1 MPSKR
6 EAMTARALSLVG
18 CGYIYGATGWICTP
32 SRLAQQE
39 KQYPAF
45 AAQMERYGKK
55 WMGKPCYDCA
65 QLTRDVARQ
74 AGVMLP
80 SGATSQW
87 RAAGIWKEKD
97 VIDTLPDEAGIFL
110 FTMRDGRMTHT
121 GVSVGNGE
129 EVDARGHAYG
139 VVKRKIS
146 GTAYTHWA
154 RLAID
159 YDAPIESENP
169 VPEPTKPTLRMGSRG
184 EEVRALQEELRQLG
198 FLSGAADGVFGA
210 DTRVAVMN
218 FQKAHGLAADGIV
231 GAGTW
236 ASLDAAMPKDEEEPS
251 TLTRLSLTG
260 TAMFALIEALNQPE
274 ETEEGMRFTL
284 SRADYGELMRQIRL
298 EAGM

>member
-6 EAMTARALSLVG
+6 EAMTARAISLVG

-32 SRLAQQE
+32 SRLTQQE
-39 KQYPAF
+39 KQYPSF
-45 AAQMERYGKK
+45 AKQMKRYGKK

-74 AGVMLP
+74 AGISLP

-121 GVSVGNGE
+121 GVSIGNGE

-139 VVKRKIS
+139 VVRRKIS
-146 GTAYTHWA
+146 ETSYTHWA

-159 YDAPIESENP
+159 YNAPIEAENP
-169 VPEPTKPTLRMGSRG
+169 VPEPTKPTLRTGSRG
-184 EEVRALQEELRQLG
+184 EDVRILQENLRQLG
-198 FLSGAADGVFGA
+198 FLNDTADGIFGTNTNA
-210 DTRVAVMN
+210 AVRN
-218 FQKAHGLAADGIV
+218 FQKAQGLSVDGVV

-236 ASLDAAMPKDEEEPS
+236 AALGAAMPQEEEEPS
-251 TLTRLSLTG
+251 VMTRLCLTG
-260 TAMFALIEALNQPE
+260 RAMVALLDALNQPE
-274 ETEEGMRFTL
+274 ETEEGMRLVL
-284 SRADYGELMRQIRL
+284 SRSDYGELMRQIRL
-298 EAGM
+298 EAD

>member
-6 EAMTARALSLVG
+6 EAMTARAISLVG

-39 KQYPAF
+39 KQYPSF
-45 AAQMERYGKK
+45 AKQMKRYGKK

-65 QLTRDVARQ
+65 QLTRAVARQ
-74 AGVMLP
+74 AGISLP

-110 FTMRDGRMTHT
+110 FTMRGGRMTHT
-121 GVSVGNGE
+121 GVSIGNGE

-139 VVKRKIS
+139 VVRRKIS
-146 GTAYTHWA
+146 ETSYTHWA

-159 YDAPIESENP
+159 YNAPIEAENP
-169 VPEPTKPTLRMGSRG
+169 APEPTKPILRRGRRG
-184 EEVRALQEELRQLG
+184 EDVRILQENLRQLG
-198 FLSGAADGVFGA
+198 FLNGAADGIFGRNTNA
-210 DTRVAVMN
+210 AVRS
-218 FQKAHGLAADGIV
+218 FQKAQGLSVDGIV

-236 ASLDAAMPKDEEEPS
+236 AALDAAMPREEEEPS
-251 TLTRLSLTG
+251 VMTRLCLTG
-260 TAMFALIEALNQPE
+260 RAMVALLDALNQPE
-274 ETEEGMRFTL
+274 ETEAGMRLVL
-284 SRADYGELMRQIRL
+284 SRSDYGELMRQIRL
-298 EAGM
+298 EAG

>member
-6 EAMTARALSLVG
+6 EAMTARAISLVG

-39 KQYPAF
+39 KQYPSF
-45 AAQMERYGKK
+45 AKQMKRYGKK

-74 AGVMLP
+74 AGISLP

-139 VVKRKIS
+139 VVRRKIS
-146 GTAYTHWA
+146 ETSYTHWA

-159 YDAPIESENP
+159 YNAPIEAENP
-169 VPEPTKPTLRMGSRG
+169 APEPTKPTLRTGSRG
-184 EEVRALQEELRQLG
+184 EDVRILQENLRQLG
-198 FLSGAADGVFGA
+198 FLND
-210 DTRVAVMN
+210 
-218 FQKAHGLAADGIV
+218 AADGIFGTNTNAAVRSFQKAQGLSVDGVV

-236 ASLDAAMPKDEEEPS
+236 AALGAAMPQEEEEPS
-251 TLTRLSLTG
+251 VMTRLCLTG
-260 TAMFALIEALNQPE
+260 RAMVALLDALNQPE
-274 ETEEGMRFTL
+274 ETEEGMRLVL
-284 SRADYGELMRQIRL
+284 SRSDYGELMRQIRL
-298 EAGM
+298 EAG

>member
-6 EAMTARALSLVG
+6 EAMTVRAISLVG

-39 KQYPAF
+39 KQYPSF
-45 AAQMERYGKK
+45 AKQMKRYGKK

-74 AGVMLP
+74 AGVALP

-121 GVSVGNGE
+121 GVSIGNGE

-139 VVKRKIS
+139 VVRRKIS
-146 GTAYTHWA
+146 ETSYTHWA

-159 YDAPIESENP
+159 YNAPIEAENP
-169 VPEPTKPTLRMGSRG
+169 APEPTKLTLRTGSRG
-184 EEVRALQEELRQLG
+184 EDVRILQENLRQLG
-198 FLSGAADGVFGA
+198 FLND
-210 DTRVAVMN
+210 
-218 FQKAHGLAADGIV
+218 AADGIFGTNTNAAVRSFQKAQGLSVDGVV

-236 ASLDAAMPKDEEEPS
+236 AALGAAMPQEEEEPS
-251 TLTRLSLTG
+251 VMTRLCLTG
-260 TAMFALIEALNQPE
+260 RAMVALLDALNQPE
-274 ETEEGMRFTL
+274 ETEGGMRLAL
-284 SRADYGELMRQIRL
+284 SRSDYGELMRQIRL
-298 EAGM
+298 EAD

>member
-6 EAMTARALSLVG
+6 EAMTARAISLVG

-39 KQYPAF
+39 KQYPSF
-45 AAQMERYGKK
+45 AKQMKRYGKK

-74 AGVMLP
+74 AGISLP

-121 GVSVGNGE
+121 GVSIGNGE

-139 VVKRKIS
+139 VVRRKIS
-146 GTAYTHWA
+146 ETSYTHWA

-159 YDAPIESENP
+159 YNAPIEAENP
-169 VPEPTKPTLRMGSRG
+169 APEPMKPTLRTGSRG
-184 EEVRALQEELRQLG
+184 EDVRILQENLRQLG
-198 FLSGAADGVFGA
+198 FLNDAADGIFGTNTNA
-210 DTRVAVMN
+210 AVRN
-218 FQKAHGLAADGIV
+218 FQKAQGLSVDGVV

-236 ASLDAAMPKDEEEPS
+236 AALGAAMPREEEEPS
-251 TLTRLSLTG
+251 VMTRLCLTG
-260 TAMFALIEALNQPE
+260 RAMVALLDALNQPE
-274 ETEEGMRFTL
+274 ETEEGMRLVL
-284 SRADYGELMRQIRL
+284 SRSDYGELMRQIRL
-298 EAGM
+298 EAD

>member
-6 EAMTARALSLVG
+6 EAMTARAISLVG

-32 SRLAQQE
+32 SRLTQQE
-39 KQYPAF
+39 KQYPSF
-45 AAQMERYGKK
+45 AKQMKRYGKK

-74 AGVMLP
+74 AGISLP

-121 GVSVGNGE
+121 GVSIGNGE

-139 VVKRKIS
+139 VVRRKIS
-146 GTAYTHWA
+146 ETSYTHWA

-159 YDAPIESENP
+159 YNAPIEAENP
-169 VPEPTKPTLRMGSRG
+169 VPEPTKPTLRTGSRG
-184 EEVRALQEELRQLG
+184 EDVRILQENLRQLG
-198 FLSGAADGVFGA
+198 FLNDAADGIFGTNTNA
-210 DTRVAVMN
+210 AVRN
-218 FQKAHGLAADGIV
+218 FQKAQGLSVDGVI

-236 ASLDAAMPKDEEEPS
+236 AALGAAMPQEEEEPS
-251 TLTRLSLTG
+251 VMTRLCLTG
-260 TAMFALIEALNQPE
+260 RAMVALLDALNQPE
-274 ETEEGMRFTL
+274 ETEEGMRLVL
-284 SRADYGELMRQIRL
+284 SRSDYGELMRQIRL
-298 EAGM
+298 EAD

>member
-6 EAMTARALSLVG
+6 EAMTARAISLVG

-39 KQYPAF
+39 KQYPSF
-45 AAQMERYGKK
+45 AKQMKRYGKK

-74 AGVMLP
+74 AGISLP

-121 GVSVGNGE
+121 GVSIGNGE

-139 VVKRKIS
+139 VVRRKIS
-146 GTAYTHWA
+146 ETSYTHWA

-159 YDAPIESENP
+159 YNAPIEAENP
-169 VPEPTKPTLRMGSRG
+169 VPEPTKPTLRTGSRG
-184 EEVRALQEELRQLG
+184 EDVRILQENLRQLG
-198 FLSGAADGVFGA
+198 FLND
-210 DTRVAVMN
+210 
-218 FQKAHGLAADGIV
+218 AADGIFGTNTNAAVRSFQKAQGLSVDGVV

-236 ASLDAAMPKDEEEPS
+236 AALDAAMPQEEEEPS
-251 TLTRLSLTG
+251 VMTRLCLTG
-260 TAMFALIEALNQPE
+260 RAMVALLDALNQPE
-274 ETEEGMRFTL
+274 ETEAGMRLVL
-284 SRADYGELMRQIRL
+284 SRSDYGELMRQIRL
-298 EAGM
+298 EAG

>member
-6 EAMTARALSLVG
+6 EAMTARAISLVG

-32 SRLAQQE
+32 NRLTQQE
-39 KQYPAF
+39 KQYPSF
-45 AAQMERYGKK
+45 AKQMKRYGKK

-74 AGVMLP
+74 AGISLP

-121 GVSVGNGE
+121 GVSIGNGE

-139 VVKRKIS
+139 VVRRKIS
-146 GTAYTHWA
+146 ETSYTHWA

-159 YDAPIESENP
+159 YNAPIEAENP
-169 VPEPTKPTLRMGSRG
+169 VPEPTKPTLRTGSRG
-184 EEVRALQEELRQLG
+184 EDVRILQENLRQLG
-198 FLSGAADGVFGA
+198 FLNDTADGIFGTNTNA
-210 DTRVAVMN
+210 AVRS
-218 FQKAHGLAADGIV
+218 FQKAQGLSVDGVV

-236 ASLDAAMPKDEEEPS
+236 AALGAAMPQEEEEPS
-251 TLTRLSLTG
+251 VMTRLCLTG
-260 TAMFALIEALNQPE
+260 RAMVALLDALNQPE
-274 ETEEGMRFTL
+274 ETEKGMRLVL
-284 SRADYGELMRQIRL
+284 SRSDYGELMRQIRL
-298 EAGM
+298 EAD

>member
-6 EAMTARALSLVG
+6 EAMTARAISLVG

-32 SRLAQQE
+32 NRLAQQE
-39 KQYPAF
+39 KQYPSF
-45 AAQMERYGKK
+45 AKQMKRYGKK

-65 QLTRDVARQ
+65 QLTREVARQ
-74 AGVMLP
+74 ASISLP

-121 GVSVGNGE
+121 GVSIGNGE

-139 VVKRKIS
+139 VVRRKIS
-146 GTAYTHWA
+146 ETSYTHWA

-159 YDAPIESENP
+159 YNAPIEAENP
-169 VPEPTKPTLRMGSRG
+169 APEPTKPTLRIGSRG
-184 EEVRALQEELRQLG
+184 EDVRILQENLRQLG
-198 FLSGAADGVFGA
+198 FLND
-210 DTRVAVMN
+210 
-218 FQKAHGLAADGIV
+218 AADGIFGTNTNAAVRSFQKAQGLSVDGVV

-236 ASLDAAMPKDEEEPS
+236 AALGAAMPQEEEEPS
-251 TLTRLSLTG
+251 VMTRLCLTG
-260 TAMFALIEALNQPE
+260 RAMVALLDALNQPK
-274 ETEEGMRFTL
+274 ETEEGMRLVL
-284 SRADYGELMRQIRL
+284 SRSDYGELMRQIRL
-298 EAGM
+298 EVRE

>member
-6 EAMTARALSLVG
+6 EAMTARAISLVG

-39 KQYPAF
+39 KQYPSF
-45 AAQMERYGKK
+45 AKQMKRYGKK

-74 AGVMLP
+74 AGISLP

-121 GVSVGNGE
+121 GVSIGNGE

-139 VVKRKIS
+139 VVRRKIS
-146 GTAYTHWA
+146 ETSYTHWA

-159 YDAPIESENP
+159 YNAPIEAENP
-169 VPEPTKPTLRMGSRG
+169 APEPTKPILRTGSRG
-184 EEVRALQEELRQLG
+184 EDVRILQENLRQLG
-198 FLSGAADGVFGA
+198 FLND
-210 DTRVAVMN
+210 
-218 FQKAHGLAADGIV
+218 AADGIFGTNTNTAVRSFQKAQGLSVDGVV

-236 ASLDAAMPKDEEEPS
+236 AALGAAMPQEEEEPS
-251 TLTRLSLTG
+251 VMTRLCLTG
-260 TAMFALIEALNQPE
+260 RAMVALLDALNQPE
-274 ETEEGMRFTL
+274 ETEVGMRLVL
-284 SRADYGELMRQIRL
+284 SRSDYGELMRQIRL
-298 EAGM
+298 EAD

>member
-6 EAMTARALSLVG
+6 EAMTARAISLVG

-39 KQYPAF
+39 KQYPSF
-45 AAQMERYGKK
+45 AKQMKRYGKK

-74 AGVMLP
+74 AGISLP

-121 GVSVGNGE
+121 GVSIGNGE

-139 VVKRKIS
+139 VVRRKIS
-146 GTAYTHWA
+146 ETSYTHWA

-159 YDAPIESENP
+159 YNAPIEAENP
-169 VPEPTKPTLRMGSRG
+169 VPEPTKPTLRTGSRG
-184 EEVRALQEELRQLG
+184 EDVRILQENLRQLG
-198 FLSGAADGVFGA
+198 FLNDTADGIFGTNTNA
-210 DTRVAVMN
+210 AVRS
-218 FQKAHGLAADGIV
+218 FQKAQGLSVDGVV

-236 ASLDAAMPKDEEEPS
+236 AALGAAMPQEEEEPS
-251 TLTRLSLTG
+251 VMTRLCLTG
-260 TAMFALIEALNQPE
+260 RAMVALLDALNQPE
-274 ETEEGMRFTL
+274 ETEEGMRLVL
-284 SRADYGELMRQIRL
+284 SRSDYGELMRQIRL
-298 EAGM
+298 EAD

>member
-6 EAMTARALSLVG
+6 EAMTARAISLVG

-32 SRLAQQE
+32 SRLTQQE
-39 KQYPAF
+39 KQYPSF
-45 AAQMERYGKK
+45 AKQMKRYGKK

-74 AGVMLP
+74 AGISLP

-110 FTMRDGRMTHT
+110 FTMRNGRMTHT
-121 GVSVGNGE
+121 GVSIGNGE

-139 VVKRKIS
+139 VVRRKIS
-146 GTAYTHWA
+146 ETSYTHWA

-159 YDAPIESENP
+159 YNAPIEAENP
-169 VPEPTKPTLRMGSRG
+169 VPEPTKPTLRTGSRG
-184 EEVRALQEELRQLG
+184 EDVRILQENLRQLG
-198 FLSGAADGVFGA
+198 FLNDTADGIFGTNTNA
-210 DTRVAVMN
+210 AVRN
-218 FQKAHGLAADGIV
+218 FQKAQGLSVDGVV

-236 ASLDAAMPKDEEEPS
+236 AALGAAMPQEEEEPS
-251 TLTRLSLTG
+251 VMTRLCLTG
-260 TAMFALIEALNQPE
+260 RAMVALLDALNQPE
-274 ETEEGMRFTL
+274 ETEEGMRLVL
-284 SRADYGELMRQIRL
+284 SRSDYGELMRQIRL
-298 EAGM
+298 EAD

>member
-6 EAMTARALSLVG
+6 EAMTARAISLVG

-32 SRLAQQE
+32 SRLTQQE
-39 KQYPAF
+39 KQYPSF
-45 AAQMERYGKK
+45 AKQMKRYGKK

-74 AGVMLP
+74 AGISLP

-121 GVSVGNGE
+121 GVSIGNGE

-139 VVKRKIS
+139 VVRRKIS
-146 GTAYTHWA
+146 ETSYTHWA

-159 YDAPIESENP
+159 YNAPIEAENP
-169 VPEPTKPTLRMGSRG
+169 VPEPTKPTLRTGSRG
-184 EEVRALQEELRQLG
+184 EDVRILQENLRQLG
-198 FLSGAADGVFGA
+198 FLNDAADGIFGTNTNA
-210 DTRVAVMN
+210 AVRN
-218 FQKAHGLAADGIV
+218 FQKAQGLSVDGVV

-236 ASLDAAMPKDEEEPS
+236 AALGAAMPQEEEEPS
-251 TLTRLSLTG
+251 VMTRLCLTG
-260 TAMFALIEALNQPE
+260 RAMVALLDALNQPE
-274 ETEEGMRFTL
+274 ETEEGMRLVL
-284 SRADYGELMRQIRL
+284 SRSDYGELMRQIRL
-298 EAGM
+298 EAD

>member
-6 EAMTARALSLVG
+6 EAMTARAISLVG

-32 SRLAQQE
+32 NRLTQQE
-39 KQYPAF
+39 KQYPSF
-45 AAQMERYGKK
+45 AKQMKRYGKK

-74 AGVMLP
+74 AGISLP

-121 GVSVGNGE
+121 GVSIGNGE

-139 VVKRKIS
+139 VVRRKIS
-146 GTAYTHWA
+146 ETSYTHWA

-159 YDAPIESENP
+159 YNAPIEAENP
-169 VPEPTKPTLRMGSRG
+169 VPEPTKPTLRTGSRG
-184 EEVRALQEELRQLG
+184 EDVRILQENLRQLG
-198 FLSGAADGVFGA
+198 FLND
-210 DTRVAVMN
+210 
-218 FQKAHGLAADGIV
+218 AADGIFGTNTNAAVRSFQKAQGLSVDGVV

-236 ASLDAAMPKDEEEPS
+236 AALGAAMPQEEEEPS
-251 TLTRLSLTG
+251 MMTRLCLTG
-260 TAMFALIEALNQPE
+260 RAMVALLDALNQPE
-274 ETEEGMRFTL
+274 ETEEGMRLVL
-284 SRADYGELMRQIRL
+284 SRSDYGELMRQIRL
-298 EAGM
+298 EAD

>member
-6 EAMTARALSLVG
+6 EAMTARAISLVG

-39 KQYPAF
+39 KQYPSF
-45 AAQMERYGKK
+45 AKQMKRYGKK

-74 AGVMLP
+74 AGISLP

-121 GVSVGNGE
+121 GVSIGNGE

-139 VVKRKIS
+139 VVRRKIS
-146 GTAYTHWA
+146 ETSYTHWA

-159 YDAPIESENP
+159 YNAPIEAENP
-169 VPEPTKPTLRMGSRG
+169 VPEPTKPTLRTGSRG
-184 EEVRALQEELRQLG
+184 EDVRILQENLRQLG
-198 FLSGAADGVFGA
+198 FLNDAADGIFGTNTNA
-210 DTRVAVMN
+210 AVRN
-218 FQKAHGLAADGIV
+218 FQKAQGLSVDGVV

-236 ASLDAAMPKDEEEPS
+236 AALGAAMPQEEEEPS
-251 TLTRLSLTG
+251 VMTRLCLTG
-260 TAMFALIEALNQPE
+260 RAMVALRDALNQPE
-274 ETEEGMRFTL
+274 ETEEGMRLEL
-284 SRADYGELMRQIRL
+284 SRSDYGELMRQIRL
-298 EAGM
+298 EAD

>member
-6 EAMTARALSLVG
+6 EAMTARAISLVG

-39 KQYPAF
+39 KQYPSF
-45 AAQMERYGKK
+45 AKQMKRYGKK

-74 AGVMLP
+74 AGISLP

-121 GVSVGNGE
+121 GVSIGNGE

-139 VVKRKIS
+139 VVRRKIS
-146 GTAYTHWA
+146 ETSYTHWA

-159 YDAPIESENP
+159 YNAPIEAENP
-169 VPEPTKPTLRMGSRG
+169 VPEPTKPTLRTGSRG
-184 EEVRALQEELRQLG
+184 EDVRILQENLRQLG
-198 FLSGAADGVFGA
+198 FLNDTADGIFGTNTNA
-210 DTRVAVMN
+210 AVRN
-218 FQKAHGLAADGIV
+218 FQKAQGLSVDGVV

-236 ASLDAAMPKDEEEPS
+236 AALGAAMPQEEEEPS
-251 TLTRLSLTG
+251 VMTRLCLTG
-260 TAMFALIEALNQPE
+260 RAMVALLDALNQPE
-274 ETEEGMRFTL
+274 ETEKGMRLVL
-284 SRADYGELMRQIRL
+284 SRSDYGELMRQIRL
-298 EAGM
+298 EAD

>member
-6 EAMTARALSLVG
+6 EAMTARAISLVG

-39 KQYPAF
+39 KQYPSF
-45 AAQMERYGKK
+45 AKQMKRYGKK

-74 AGVMLP
+74 AGISLP

-121 GVSVGNGE
+121 GVSIGNGE

-139 VVKRKIS
+139 VVRRKIS
-146 GTAYTHWA
+146 ETSYTHWA

-159 YDAPIESENP
+159 YNAPIEAENP
-169 VPEPTKPTLRMGSRG
+169 VPEPTKPTLRTGSRG
-184 EEVRALQEELRQLG
+184 EDVRILQENLRQLG
-198 FLSGAADGVFGA
+198 FLNDAADGIFGTNTNA
-210 DTRVAVMN
+210 AVRN
-218 FQKAHGLAADGIV
+218 FQKAQGLSVDGVV

-236 ASLDAAMPKDEEEPS
+236 AALGAAMPQEEEEPS
-251 TLTRLSLTG
+251 VMTRLCLTG
-260 TAMFALIEALNQPE
+260 RAMVALLDALNQPE
-274 ETEEGMRFTL
+274 ETEEGMRLVL
-284 SRADYGELMRQIRL
+284 SRSDYGELMRQIRL
-298 EAGM
+298 EAD

>member
-6 EAMTARALSLVG
+6 EAMTARAISLVG

-39 KQYPAF
+39 KQYPSF
-45 AAQMERYGKK
+45 AKQMKRYGKK

-74 AGVMLP
+74 AGISLP

-110 FTMRDGRMTHT
+110 FTMRNGRMTHT
-121 GVSVGNGE
+121 GVSIGNGE

-139 VVKRKIS
+139 VVRRKIS
-146 GTAYTHWA
+146 ETSYTHWA

-159 YDAPIESENP
+159 YNAPIEAENP
-169 VPEPTKPTLRMGSRG
+169 VPEPTKPTLRTGSRG
-184 EEVRALQEELRQLG
+184 EDVRILQENLRQLG
-198 FLSGAADGVFGA
+198 FLNDTADGIFGTNTNA
-210 DTRVAVMN
+210 AVRN
-218 FQKAHGLAADGIV
+218 FQKAQGLSVDGVV

-236 ASLDAAMPKDEEEPS
+236 AALGAAMPQEEEEPS
-251 TLTRLSLTG
+251 VMTRLCLTG
-260 TAMFALIEALNQPE
+260 RAMVALLDALNQPE
-274 ETEEGMRFTL
+274 ETEEGMRLVL
-284 SRADYGELMRQIRL
+284 SRSDYGELMRQIRL
-298 EAGM
+298 EAD

>member
-6 EAMTARALSLVG
+6 EAMTARAISLVG

-39 KQYPAF
+39 KQYPSF
-45 AAQMERYGKK
+45 AKQMKRYGKK

-74 AGVMLP
+74 AGISLP

-121 GVSVGNGE
+121 GVSIGNGE

-139 VVKRKIS
+139 VVRRKIS
-146 GTAYTHWA
+146 ETSYTHWA

-159 YDAPIESENP
+159 YNAPIEAENP
-169 VPEPTKPTLRMGSRG
+169 VPEPTKPTLRTGSRG
-184 EEVRALQEELRQLG
+184 EDVRILQENLRQLG
-198 FLSGAADGVFGA
+198 FLND
-210 DTRVAVMN
+210 
-218 FQKAHGLAADGIV
+218 AADGIFGTNTNAAVRSFQKAQGLSVDGVV

-236 ASLDAAMPKDEEEPS
+236 AALGAAMPQEEEEPS
-251 TLTRLSLTG
+251 VMTRLCLTG
-260 TAMFALIEALNQPE
+260 RAMVALLDALNQPE
-274 ETEEGMRFTL
+274 ETEEGMRLVL
-284 SRADYGELMRQIRL
+284 SRSDYSELMRQIRL
-298 EAGM
+298 EAD

>member
-6 EAMTARALSLVG
+6 EAMTARAISLVG

-39 KQYPAF
+39 KQYPSF
-45 AAQMERYGKK
+45 AKQMKRYGKK

-74 AGVMLP
+74 AGISLP

-121 GVSVGNGE
+121 GVSIGNGE

-139 VVKRKIS
+139 VVRRKIS
-146 GTAYTHWA
+146 ETSYTHWA

-159 YDAPIESENP
+159 YNAPIEAENP
-169 VPEPTKPTLRMGSRG
+169 APEPMKPTLRTGSRG
-184 EEVRALQEELRQLG
+184 KDVRILQENLRQLG
-198 FLSGAADGVFGA
+198 FLND
-210 DTRVAVMN
+210 
-218 FQKAHGLAADGIV
+218 AADGIFGTNTNAAVRSFQKAQGLSVDGVV

-236 ASLDAAMPKDEEEPS
+236 AALGAAMPQEEEEPS
-251 TLTRLSLTG
+251 VMTRLCLTG
-260 TAMFALIEALNQPE
+260 RAMVALLDALNQPE
-274 ETEEGMRFTL
+274 ETEKGMRLVL
-284 SRADYGELMRQIRL
+284 SRSDYGELMRQIRL
-298 EAGM
+298 EAG

>member
-6 EAMTARALSLVG
+6 EAMTARAISLVG

-32 SRLAQQE
+32 SRLTQQE
-39 KQYPAF
+39 KQYPSF
-45 AAQMERYGKK
+45 AKQMKRYGKK

-74 AGVMLP
+74 AGISLP

-121 GVSVGNGE
+121 GVSIGNGE

-139 VVKRKIS
+139 VVRRKIS
-146 GTAYTHWA
+146 ETSYTHWA

-159 YDAPIESENP
+159 YNAPIEAENP
-169 VPEPTKPTLRMGSRG
+169 APEPTKPTLCTGSRG
-184 EEVRALQEELRQLG
+184 EDVRILQENLRQLG
-198 FLSGAADGVFGA
+198 FLNDAVDGIFGTNTNAAV
-210 DTRVAVMN
+210 RS
-218 FQKAHGLAADGIV
+218 FQKAQGLSVDGVV

-236 ASLDAAMPKDEEEPS
+236 AALGAAMPQEEEEPS
-251 TLTRLSLTG
+251 VMTRLCLTG
-260 TAMFALIEALNQPE
+260 RAMVALLDALNQPE
-274 ETEEGMRFTL
+274 ETEKGMRLVL
-284 SRADYGELMRQIRL
+284 SRSDYGELMRQIRL
-298 EAGM
+298 EAD